1 MWHNAYYSLGFLW
14 NQYDFENSVGHEP
27 SDAFSVKKALSINP
41 YVKLFSDEYENI
53 LKYEFFDF
61 IKKHPLFFIKSI
73 FAKIGVILMYIV
85 LFMNIGLILLFYS
98 PLSYQ
103 LNIMFLSGI
112 GFNSLFGIISTPEYQ
127 YLTGVFAFS
136 VIYSICIMDNAV
148 ANGVLNN
155 IKIKKIFTR

>member
-1 MWHNAYYSLGFLW
+1 
-14 NQYDFENSVGHEP
+14 
-27 SDAFSVKKALSINP
+27 
-41 YVKLFSDEYENI
+41 
-53 LKYEFFDF
+53 
-61 IKKHPLFFIKSI
+61 
-73 FAKIGVILMYIV
+73 MYIV